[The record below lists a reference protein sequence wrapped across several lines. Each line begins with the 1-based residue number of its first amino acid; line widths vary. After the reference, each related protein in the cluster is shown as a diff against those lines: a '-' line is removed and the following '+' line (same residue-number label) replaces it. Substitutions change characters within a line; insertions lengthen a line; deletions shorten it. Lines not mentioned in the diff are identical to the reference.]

1 MLSSTACPDNSGKS
15 FQAGK
20 FFLHTL
26 FFFLLVT
33 QICFG
38 QWYQQNSGTT
48 KNLYAVYF
56 ADANNGWVV
65 GDSGII
71 LHTTTAGET
80 WVQQTSSTTSNLKDV
95 QFIDAYTGWIVSAGY
110 PNESVLLKTTNSG
123 ADWFQQMSWIG
134 LELYSICFIEENIG
148 WIVGGSVGDDVILKT
163 TDGGT
168 NWVNQSSPIDVG
180 LNDIHFVDVNTGFIA
195 GGYGHNKMN
204 THSGSVLKTTNGGD
218 TWNEQLV
225 VTEIHWNG
233 IAFSDPLNGIVVGD
247 SCGFM
252 ACKGEIFLT
261 TDGGINWLEVFKNPI
276 GILRD
281 ITIVD
286 SIYAWAVGARVN
298 GGGAILFSSDKGT
311 NWSSQAVESD
321 GLESVYFINP
331 TIGWS
336 VGYNGNILH
345 TTNGGVSFV
354 EEEQIDE
361 MPKEFLLTQNFP
373 NPFNPSTIFRY
384 SIPTQSKV
392 MIKVYDI
399 LGNEIATLLNEEK
412 LAGTYELTWNAEN
425 LPSGVYF
432 YQLRAVDPSTG
443 SGQSFI
449 QTKKMLL
456 LK

>member
-1 MLSSTACPDNSGKS
+1 MKLFTR
-15 FQAGK
+15 
-20 FFLHTL
+20 TL

-33 QICFG
+33 QICFA

-48 KNLYAVYF
+48 KNLNAVNF
-56 ADANNGWVV
+56 SDANNGWVV

-95 QFIDAYTGWIVSAGY
+95 QFIDAYTGWIASAGY
-110 PNESVLLKTTNSG
+110 PNESVVLKTTNSG

-148 WIVGGSVGDDVILKT
+148 WIVGWSGSDVILKT

-168 NWVNQSSPIDVG
+168 NWVNQSSPTAVG

-195 GGYGHNKMN
+195 GGYGHSKMN

-247 SCGFM
+247 SCGFSLD
-252 ACKGEIFLT
+252 GEIFQT
-261 TDGGINWLEVFKNPI
+261 TDGGINWLGVFKNPF
-276 GILRD
+276 GNLRD

-286 SIYAWAVGARVN
+286 SIYAWAVGARFN
-298 GGGAILFSSDKGT
+298 EGGAILFSSDKGT
-311 NWSSQAVESD
+311 NWSFQAVESD
-321 GLESVYFINP
+321 GLQSVYFINP
-331 TIGWS
+331 TTGWA
-336 VGYNGNILH
+336 VGYNGTIIH
-345 TTNGGVSFV
+345 TTNGGATFV
-354 EEEQIDE
+354 EEEQINE
-361 MPKEFLLTQNFP
+361 MPTEFLLSNNFP
-373 NPFNPSTIFRY
+373 NPFNPSTKIKY
-384 SIPTQSKV
+384 TVVQTSQV
-392 MIKVYDI
+392 QIKVFDV
-399 LGNEIATLLNEEK
+399 LGNEISTLVNEEK
-412 LAGTYELTWNAEN
+412 PAGAYELNWNAVN

-432 YQLRAVDPSTG
+432 YQLR
-443 SGQSFI
+443 SGDFVE
-449 QTKKMLL
+449 TRKMVLM
-456 LK
+456 K